1 MRTSESDA
9 RSTSGVADREG
20 TPMYQEHARSALI
33 ARVQLERFEIREL
46 DRELNAVTA
55 TATIEADVTRAV
67 RSFLHTLR
75 PGRAF
80 DPGDAAAAD
89 GRCSH
94 GTDDEPH
101 GADRR

>member
-1 MRTSESDA
+1 MNE
-9 RSTSGVADREG
+9 
-20 TPMYQEHARSALI
+20 EHARTALL

-55 TATIEADVTRAV
+55 TATIEADVTCAV
-67 RSFLHTLR
+67 RAFLHSLR

-80 DPGDAAAAD
+80 DPGDTAMVDA
-89 GRCSH
+89 RCSH

-101 GADRR
+101 GPDRR